1 MTAKL
6 MKKGMSLYGE
16 VLEEKNKFDH
26 YLQQGFVIHAVREDL
41 SGAWI
46 ELRSSDDAQVT
57 LHILTAEARI
67 HLSNQLLKQMRNA

>member
-1 MTAKL
+1 
-6 MKKGMSLYGE
+6 MSFYDE
-16 VLEEKNKFDH
+16 VLKEKNKLDH
-26 YLQQGFVIHAVREDL
+26 YLQQGFIIHALREDL

-46 ELRSSDDAQVT
+46 ELRSSDDTQVT